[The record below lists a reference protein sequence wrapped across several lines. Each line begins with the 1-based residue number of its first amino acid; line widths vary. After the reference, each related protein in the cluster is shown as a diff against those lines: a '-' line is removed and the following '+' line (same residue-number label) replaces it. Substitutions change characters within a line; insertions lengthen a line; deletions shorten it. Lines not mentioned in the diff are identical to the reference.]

1 MILDSAELEMLDLY
15 LILYLQVSVK
25 GKVMR
30 KVARFERNS

>member
-15 LILYLQVSVK
+15 LILYLQVSVE

-30 KVARFERNS
+30 KVARFERN